1 MTKNKNRVCE
11 IISGLSH
18 ILCKPQILL
27 QNDDIIYVV
36 FYGLKAGFRLTA
48 HSYNIAQN

>member
-1 MTKNKNRVCE
+1 MKKLN
-11 IISGLSH
+11 IFLGIAGLSH